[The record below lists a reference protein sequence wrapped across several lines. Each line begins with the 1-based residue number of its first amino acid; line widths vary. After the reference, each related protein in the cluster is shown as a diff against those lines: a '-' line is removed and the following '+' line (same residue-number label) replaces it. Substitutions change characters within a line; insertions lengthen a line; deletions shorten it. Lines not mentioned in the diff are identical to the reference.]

1 MLIFQADYFSSV
13 YLLPNGIIQYRL
25 GEIDIDGASKFQIIT
40 SFIEPKMLRKNK
52 QLGETGNYAN
62 SDTAGHASWR

>member
-1 MLIFQADYFSSV
+1 MLIFQADYFSPV
-13 YLLPNGIIQYRL
+13 YLLLNGIIQYRL

-52 QLGETGNYAN
+52 N
-62 SDTAGHASWR
+62 